1 MLASPKFWLTSCR
14 RASLD
19 AAMPA
24 DVSDASPLAAYRS
37 SSSTLR
43 NGREPKDGNRRLV
56 CSAKNSPCD
65 TRHGLR
71 PKLSTSAKNN
81 SIIYVTNLCHSM

>member
-1 MLASPKFWLTSCR
+1 MLASLKFWLALCR
-14 RASLD
+14 RVSLE

-24 DVSDASPLAAYRS
+24 DVSDASPVAAYRS

-56 CSAKNSPCD
+56 CSAENSSCD

-71 PKLSTSAKNN
+71 PKLSTSAKKN
-81 SIIYVTNLCHSM
+81 SVIFLANLCPST